1 MCFLEFFPNLDA
13 FPLYQQALKQL
24 ENSGIP
30 CRSLRTELVKCGSDV
45 EYLAKLHCLR
55 LAFQHILRD
64 QKNYLW
70 FVDAGRQILVD
81 MLLYGDKDPKQFL
94 IGL

>member
-1 MCFLEFFPNLDA
+1 M
-13 FPLYQQALKQL
+13 YQQALKQL
-24 ENSGIP
+24 ENSEIP

-55 LAFQHILRD
+55 LAFQHILHD
-64 QKNYLW
+64 QRNYVW

-81 MLLYGDKDPKQFL
+81 MLLYGDKDPKEFL
-94 IGL
+94 IGMMKFSFEYYVQ